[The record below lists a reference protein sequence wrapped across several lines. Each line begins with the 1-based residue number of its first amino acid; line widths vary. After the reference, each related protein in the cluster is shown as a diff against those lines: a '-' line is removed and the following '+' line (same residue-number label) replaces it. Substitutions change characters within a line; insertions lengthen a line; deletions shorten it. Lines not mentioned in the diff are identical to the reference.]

1 MESVLSTP
9 ALQHLLTQE
18 QPEMEMPVLSISP
31 TPGCQGS
38 PHPTKDEKDNF
49 VTYFYQ
55 WPPGIFRVCDCFLL
69 NTFTNRGHS

>member
-1 MESVLSTP
+1 MALWVESVLATP

-18 QPEMEMPVLSISP
+18 QPEMEMPILSVSP

-49 VTYFYQ
+49 L
-55 WPPGIFRVCDCFLL
+55 PISIS
-69 NTFTNRGHS
+69 GHWEYSEFVIAF